1 MPRYDRKRMPADER
15 TTSLT
20 LESDSVESLVHEVV
34 RVTGVELPSLMDDS
48 SPTFAPQDG
57 GGFYLIGLIGGKD
70 VGKSTLANAIAG
82 VALGTPSNTGEGT
95 RSATAYVHRFNEVAV
110 RAMLDAAVPGRFE
123 LVVHEHASLR
133 SQVLVDLPDID
144 SKYQD
149 HVDLTRS
156 MLRHLLFP
164 VFVQSIEKYADQ
176 RPQQLL
182 AQVAQGNDPA
192 NFIFCLT
199 KIDQLVARE
208 GAGAATTLAADYA
221 TRLRRLLDLSD
232 APRVHCVSAFQPD
245 DFDLPALRRT
255 LSRDRDPATVERS
268 LALAAG
274 RRKLTLLQWAQEQRL
289 DQRLARANR
298 TLGEARALA
307 EDKLLTPIL
316 DRVVPQLMDDA
327 ALRGAIAEQ
336 ATRQRLA
343 RWPIVNIVDAVL
355 GPVLA
360 SFRRGPSAS
369 GSTRQNVRAIVDD
382 LVPPL
387 DAAIRATFAE
397 VRRRDASV
405 ADVYGASLPWNDRE
419 SDSNVA
425 VVTARLADAMD
436 ARRQRGVAAIGRG
449 HGAALA
455 PLRWLLTLGAV
466 LWFPFVQPVLAIVLD
481 PSWTWTGLTQAA
493 VWQIV
498 KLLGSTYLLQSVTFL
513 AVYFFGLWATLRF
526 LTLRRVEYLAA
537 RAAPDDSLNAADQ
550 PATIAEAWVDELLA
564 PLAARSAELA
574 RLVERLDAARDA
586 TRAA

>member
-1 MPRYDRKRMPADER
+1 MTAAA
-15 TTSLT
+15 TSSLALAPDT
-20 LESDSVESLVHEVV
+20 IESLVHEVV
-34 RVTGVELPSLMDDS
+34 RVAGVELPSLMSDDA
-48 SPTFAPQDG
+48 PTFAPADG

-95 RSATAYVHRFNEVAV
+95 RLATAYAHRFNEAAV

-164 VFVQSIEKYADQ
+164 VFVQSIEKYADL

-182 AQVAQGNDPA
+182 AQVAKGNDPA

-208 GAGAATTLAADYA
+208 GPASAITLAADYA
-221 TRLRRLLDLSD
+221 TRLKRLLELAD

-245 DFDLPALRRT
+245 EFDLPALRRT
-255 LSRDRDPATVERS
+255 LSRDRDPSTVERS

-274 RRKLTLLQWAQEQRL
+274 RRKLTLLQWAHEQRL

-298 TLGEARALA
+298 TLGEARTLA
-307 EDKLLTPIL
+307 DDKLLAPIL
-316 DRVVPQLMDDA
+316 DRVLPRLMDDA

-343 RWPIVNIVDAVL
+343 RWPIVNVVDAVL

-360 SFRRGPSAS
+360 SFRRGTSS
-369 GSTRQNVRAIVDD
+369 SNSTRQNVRAVVEE
-382 LVPPL
+382 LVPTL
-387 DAAIRATFAE
+387 DAALRSTFAE

-405 ADVYGASLPWNDRE
+405 ADVYGAAPPWGDRE
-419 SDSNVA
+419 SESHVA
-425 VVTARLADAMD
+425 VLTARLADAMD

-449 HGAALA
+449 HGVALA
-455 PLRWLLTLGAV
+455 PIRWLLTLGAA

-481 PSWTWTGLTQAA
+481 PGWTLPRLTQAA
-493 VWQIV
+493 IWQIV
-498 KLLGSTYLLQSVTFL
+498 KLLGSAYLLESVTFL
-513 AVYFFGLWATLRF
+513 TVYFFGLWATLRF
-526 LTLRRVEYLAA
+526 LTLRRVESLAA
-537 RAAPDDSLNAADQ
+537 RAAADDESIGTAERPAA
-550 PATIAEAWVDELLA
+550 IAEAWSDELLA

-574 RLVERLDAARDA
+574 RLVERLEQA
-586 TRAA
+586 RAAVRAA